1 MEKNNKKMNKKAM
14 SISIVVLVL
23 ATLTLTIFSLFVFNI
38 RGNNLSEK
46 VNVANLDRVYAIEEL
61 INFYVDLMIEHSI
74 EANMDENKFTD
85 NFKKEF
91 ENYKQGDNFVLEE
104 LRQIEEQIKDENI
117 EIEKVNGVNKKVRV
131 NLNIDIEDSLIYDKE
146 EIIFISYSYTKTFEK
161 DL

>member
-1 MEKNNKKMNKKAM
+1 MP
-14 SISIVVLVL
+14 
-23 ATLTLTIFSLFVFNI
+23 FS
-38 RGNNLSEK
+38 NLLS
-46 VNVANLDRVYAIEEL
+46 
-61 INFYVDLMIEHSI
+61 
-74 EANMDENKFTD
+74 
-85 NFKKEF
+85 
-91 ENYKQGDNFVLEE
+91 FVLEE